1 MCAISGDSVLVIEAD
16 HNSVSRSGR
25 KKDTNAPSESQ
36 VGSPMP
42 ENDGMWA
49 SCIQV
54 INAPNATTDS
64 VLELGNNEAALS
76 VTTCQ
81 FRDRAEVFVVVGSVK
96 GLKFLPKRSFECG
109 YISVYRVITNSGSK
123 GLQLIHKT
131 MVERGVPYAL
141 CEFQGRLL
149 VGVGNILRLYDLGKK
164 QLLRKCEVRVGNMIT
179 SIHTLGDRIYVG
191 DVSDGF
197 YFLKY
202 HRVSNKIA
210 SYVYDLRM

>member
-1 MCAISGDSVLVIEAD
+1 
-16 HNSVSRSGR
+16 
-25 KKDTNAPSESQ
+25 
-36 VGSPMP
+36 
-42 ENDGMWA
+42 MWA

-64 VLELGNNEAALS
+64 VLELSNNEAALS

-81 FRDRAEVFVVVGSVK
+81 FRDRAEVFVVVGSSK

-109 YISVYRVITNSGSK
+109 YVSVYRVITNSGSK

-131 MVERGVPYAL
+131 MVKKGVPYAL

-164 QLLRKCEVRVGNMIT
+164 QLLRKSEVRVGNMIT

-202 HRVSNKIA
+202 HRVSNKMVV
-210 SYVYDLRM
+210 YVCLFLSINLTLFHSRTTPTTGTPEL